1 MAIDVFKEYLEE
13 YSWSIM
19 IIAGILLLV
28 VGLMSYNTFG
38 SLLSAATLFF
48 GIIFVSFG
56 FFARLEFFYQR
67 LRSLNGL
74 GTILVCISVV
84 FFALSVAF
92 MEFQAVKGVRTVPDY
107 FRGFLRGY
115 SVIVTTHRPYVW
127 LGVTSIWVGLAS
139 FLAGLIVKVYCA
151 LK

>member
-13 YSWSIM
+13 YSGSIM
-19 IIAGILLLV
+19 IIAGILLLI

-56 FFARLEFFYQR
+56 FFARLGFFYLR

-84 FFALSVAF
+84 FFALSIAF
-92 MEFQAVKGVRTVPDY
+92 MEIQAVKGVRTIPDVI
-107 FRGFLRGY
+107 RGIIRGY
-115 SVIVTTHRPYVW
+115 YDVITTYRPYVW
-127 LGVTSIWVGLAS
+127 LGATSIWVSLAS
-139 FLAGLIVKVYCA
+139 FLAGLIVKIYCA

>member
-1 MAIDVFKEYLEE
+1 MAIDVFKEYLED
-13 YSWSIM
+13 YSGSIM
-19 IIAGILLLV
+19 IIAGVLLLV

-56 FFARLEFFYQR
+56 FFARLGFFYSR

>member
-1 MAIDVFKEYLEE
+1 MAIDVFKEYLED
-13 YSWSIM
+13 YSGSIM
-19 IIAGILLLV
+19 IIAGVLLLV

-56 FFARLEFFYQR
+56 FFARLGFFYSR

-84 FFALSVAF
+84 FFALSIAF
-92 MEFQAVKGVRTVPDY
+92 MEFQAVKGVRTVPDF
-107 FRGFLRGY
+107 FRGFIRGY
-115 SVIVTTHRPYVW
+115 YQIVTTYRPYVW

>member
-13 YSWSIM
+13 NSGSIM

-28 VGLMSYNTFG
+28 VGLVSYGSFG
-38 SLLSAATLFF
+38 SLLSAASIFF
-48 GIIFVSFG
+48 GIVFVSFG
-56 FFARLEFFYQR
+56 LLARLEFFHLK

-74 GTILVCISVV
+74 GAILVCIAVV

-92 MEFQAVKGVRTVPDY
+92 MEFQAVKGTRTIPDY
-107 FRGFLRGY
+107 YRGFLRGY
-115 SVIVTTHRPYVW
+115 SVIVITYRPYFW
-127 LGVTSIWVGLAS
+127 LVVTLIWVGLAS
-139 FLAGLIVKVYCA
+139 LLAGLIVKIYCV

>member
-13 YSWSIM
+13 YSGSIM
-19 IIAGILLLV
+19 ITAGIVLLV

-38 SLLSAATLFF
+38 SLLSAASLFF

-56 FFARLEFFYQR
+56 FLARLGFFYLR

-74 GTILVCISVV
+74 GTILVCLSVV
-84 FFALSVAF
+84 FFALSVTF
-92 MEFQAVKGVRTVPDY
+92 IEFQAVKGIRTVPN
-107 FRGFLRGY
+107 FIRGFIYGY
-115 SVIVTTHRPYVW
+115 SVIVTTYRPYVW
-127 LGVTSIWVGLAS
+127 LGLTTIWISLAA